1 MKEHFW
7 TIIRALVLLSSLFC
21 LIYMS
26 FTAKIQLRYSKHD
39 ESLFR
44 YPAAT
49 YQLLTIG
56 GESGGYGSSHGE
68 T

>member
-26 FTAKIQLRYSKHD
+26 FTAKIQLRYIVNMT
-39 ESLFR
+39 R

-56 GESGGYGSSHGE
+56 GENGGYGSSHGE